1 MDFVKKHYEK
11 ILLSV
16 VLLGLVG
23 ALVFLPFLIISD
35 QDTQRQMKTGILY
48 SKVAPLPALVLTR
61 ETNVSARLQSPY
73 KLDFSTANKLFN
85 PLPWQKRADGTL
97 VPVKI
102 GLIGPEAAV
111 VIKITPL
118 CLILTLDSIE
128 TNEFGARYV
137 ISLER
142 QAAVLPAQR
151 GKRQHYAS
159 VGEKNETFTI
169 ITNAANTLTLAGGGG
184 VTNNSANADVNGSPD
199 NPAQLKLI
207 LLLTDTGERAT
218 LSKDKPFRRTDGYA
232 ADLKYDPEGK
242 KWQGQRSG
250 AILKFAGDDNIV
262 VAINQDTVILLARSN
277 QKKTTL
283 TYSPSP

>member
-35 QDTQRQMKTGILY
+35 QDTQRRMKEGII
-48 SKVAPLPALVLTR
+48 SRKVAPLPALDLTR

-85 PLPWQKRADGTL
+85 PVPWQRKADGTL
-97 VPVKI
+97 IK
-102 GLIGPEAAV
+102 GSQAGPTAV
-111 VIKITPL
+111 VVTKITPL

-137 ISLER
+137 ISMER

-169 ITNAANTLTLAGGGG
+169 
-184 VTNNSANADVNGSPD
+184 ADVNGSPG
-199 NPAQLKLI
+199 NPAQLQLI
-207 LLLTDTGERAT
+207 LQLTDTGERAT
-218 LSKDKPFRRTDGYA
+218 LSKDKPFRRTDGYSV
-232 ADLKYDPEGK
+232 DLKYDLEGK
-242 KWQGQRSG
+242 KWQGQRIG
-250 AILKFAGDDNIV
+250 ADLKFAGDDNII

>member
-35 QDTQRQMKTGILY
+35 QDTQRRMKEGIIHV
-48 SKVAPLPALVLTR
+48 KVAPLPALDLTR

-85 PLPWQKRADGTL
+85 PVQWQRASDNSL
-97 VPVKI
+97 IKI
-102 GLIGPEAAV
+102 KTGNEIGPKAV
-111 VIKITPL
+111 MITKITPL

-137 ISLER
+137 ISMER

-169 ITNAANTLTLAGGGG
+169 ITNSL
-184 VTNNSANADVNGSPD
+184 PD
-199 NPAQLKLI
+199 DPAQLKLI
-207 LLLTDTGERAT
+207 LQLTDTGERAA
-218 LSKDKPFRRTDGYA
+218 LSKDKPFRRTDGYS

-242 KWQGQRSG
+242 KWQGQRIG
-250 AILKFAGDDNIV
+250 ADLKFAGDDNIV

>member
-35 QDTQRQMKTGILY
+35 QDTQRRMKEGII
-48 SKVAPLPALVLTR
+48 SVKVAPLPALDFTR

-73 KLDFSTANKLFN
+73 KLDFSTTNKLFN
-85 PLPWQKRADGTL
+85 PVQWQKTPDGRL
-97 VPVKI
+97 IKVAASDVV
-102 GLIGPEAAV
+102 GLAV
-111 VIKITPL
+111 VTKITPL

-137 ISLER
+137 ISMER
-142 QAAVLPAQR
+142 QAAGLPAQR
-151 GKRQHYAS
+151 VKRQHYAS

-169 ITNAANTLTLAGGGG
+169 
-184 VTNNSANADVNGSPD
+184 ADVNGSPGD
-199 NPAQLKLI
+199 PAQLKLI
-207 LLLTDTGERAT
+207 LQLTDTGERAT
-218 LSKDKPFRRTDGYA
+218 LSKDKPFRRVDGYA
-232 ADLKYDPEGK
+232 ADLKYDLEKPPRT
-242 KWQGQRSG
+242 WQGQRIG
-250 AILKFAGDDNIV
+250 ADLKFAGDDNII

>member
-16 VLLGLVG
+16 VLLGLMGV
-23 ALVFLPFLIISD
+23 LVFMLYLIPSD
-35 QDTQRQMKTGILY
+35 RQRLADIRQSIIRHAVK
-48 SKVAPLPALVLTR
+48 PLDPLDLTR

-73 KLDFSTANKLFN
+73 KLDFSTTNKLFN
-85 PLPWQKRADGTL
+85 PLPWQKRTDGTL
-97 VPVKI
+97 VPVKP
-102 GLIGPEAAV
+102 GLIGPDAAV
-111 VIKITPL
+111 VTKTTPL

-137 ISLER
+137 VSMER
-142 QAAVLPAQR
+142 QAAVLSAQR
-151 GKRQHYAS
+151 VKRQHYAS

-169 ITNAANTLTLAGGGG
+169 T
-184 VTNNSANADVNGSPD
+184 DVNGSPG

-207 LLLTDTGERAT
+207 LQLTDTGERAT
-218 LSKDKPFRRTDGYA
+218 LSKDKPFRRTDGYS

-242 KWQGQRSG
+242 KWQGQRIG
-250 AILKFAGDDNIV
+250 ADLKFAADDNII

-283 TYSPSP
+283 TCSPSP

>member
-16 VLLGLVG
+16 VLLGLMGV
-23 ALVFLPFLIISD
+23 LVFMLYLIPSDRQRLADIRLSIIS
-35 QDTQRQMKTGILY
+35 RAVK
-48 SKVAPLPALVLTR
+48 PLDPLDLTR

-73 KLDFSTANKLFN
+73 KLDFSTTNKLFN
-85 PLPWQKRADGTL
+85 PVPWQRKADGTL
-97 VPVKI
+97 IK
-102 GLIGPEAAV
+102 GSQAGPTATV
-111 VIKITPL
+111 VTKITPL

-137 ISLER
+137 ISMER

-169 ITNAANTLTLAGGGG
+169 
-184 VTNNSANADVNGSPD
+184 ADVNGSPG

-207 LLLTDTGERAT
+207 LQLTDTGERVT
-218 LSKDKPFRRTDGYA
+218 LSKDKPFRRVDGYA
-232 ADLKYDPEGK
+232 ADLKYDLEKPPRT
-242 KWQGQRSG
+242 WQGQRIG
-250 AILKFAGDDNIV
+250 ADLKFAGDDNII

>member
-35 QDTQRQMKTGILY
+35 QDNLRKIKEGIIHGR
-48 SKVAPLPALVLTR
+48 VTPLPALDLTR

-73 KLDFSTANKLFN
+73 KLDFSTTNKLFN

-102 GLIGPEAAV
+102 GLIGPEAV
-111 VIKITPL
+111 VVTKITPL

-128 TNEFGARYV
+128 TNELGARYV
-137 ISLER
+137 ISMEC

-159 VGEKNETFTI
+159 VGEKVGEKNESFTI
-169 ITNAANTLTLAGGGG
+169 KE
-184 VTNNSANADVNGSPD
+184 VNGT
-199 NPAQLKLI
+199 PADPGTLKLV
-207 LLLTDTGERAT
+207 LQLTDTGERAT
-218 LSKDKPFRRTDGYA
+218 LSKDKPFRRVDAYA
-232 ADLKYDPEGK
+232 ADLKYDPERRT
-242 KWQGQRSG
+242 WQGQRIG
-250 AILKFAGDDNIV
+250 ADLKFAGDDNII

-277 QKKTTL
+277 QKKTPL

>member
-16 VLLGLVG
+16 VLLGLMGV
-23 ALVFLPFLIISD
+23 LVFMLYLIPSDRQKLADKRQSIISHPVKPLD
-35 QDTQRQMKTGILY
+35 PLDLTQ
-48 SKVAPLPALVLTR
+48 

-73 KLDFSTANKLFN
+73 KLDFSTTNKLFN
-85 PLPWQKRADGTL
+85 PLPWQKRLDGTL

-111 VIKITPL
+111 VTKITPL

-128 TNEFGARYV
+128 TNESGARYV
-137 ISLER
+137 ISMER

-169 ITNAANTLTLAGGGG
+169 T
-184 VTNNSANADVNGSPD
+184 DVNGSPG

-207 LLLTDTGERAT
+207 LQLTDTGERAT
-218 LSKDKPFRRTDGYA
+218 LSKDKPFRRTDGYS

-242 KWQGQRSG
+242 KWQGQRIG
-250 AILKFAGDDNIV
+250 ADLRFAGDDNII
-262 VAINQDTVILLARSN
+262 VAINQDSVILRARSN
-277 QKKTTL
+277 DKKTTL
-283 TYSPSP
+283 TYSPNP

>member
-35 QDTQRQMKTGILY
+35 QDTQRRMKEGIIHV
-48 SKVAPLPALVLTR
+48 KVAPLLALDLTR

-73 KLDFSTANKLFN
+73 KLDFSTTNKLFN
-85 PLPWQKRADGTL
+85 PVPWQKAVDGSL
-97 VPVKI
+97 IKI
-102 GLIGPEAAV
+102 KTGNEIGPKAV
-111 VIKITPL
+111 GITKITPL

-137 ISLER
+137 ISMER

-169 ITNAANTLTLAGGGG
+169 TGT
-184 VTNNSANADVNGSPD
+184 NSAPD
-199 NPAQLKLI
+199 NPAQLRLI
-207 LLLTDTGERAT
+207 LQLTDTGEGAT
-218 LSKDKPFRRTDGYA
+218 LSKDKPFRRTDGYS

-242 KWQGQRSG
+242 KWQGQRIN
-250 AILKFAGDDNIV
+250 ADLKFAGDDNII

-283 TYSPSP
+283 TYSPGP